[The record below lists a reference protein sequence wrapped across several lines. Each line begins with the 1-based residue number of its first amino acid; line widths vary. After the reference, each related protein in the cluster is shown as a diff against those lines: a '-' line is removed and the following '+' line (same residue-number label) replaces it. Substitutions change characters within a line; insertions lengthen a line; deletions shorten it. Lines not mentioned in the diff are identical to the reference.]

1 MGKLQL
7 SIAIGDYDRVRPLA
21 NGRAPIDGCEPL
33 IMHLEPEEVFFRAF
47 RQAAFDVCELS
58 LSTFA
63 IHTAAGDC
71 PYVGVPVFPSRSFRH
86 TAIYIRTDRGIKGP
100 KDLKGRRI
108 GVPEYQVTA
117 NVWARAILL
126 DDHGVD
132 PSHIRWVQ
140 GGQEEPGRIEKAAF
154 KLPEGVHMEPAP
166 EGRTLSGM
174 LEAGEIDGLM
184 APRAPSCFKRG
195 AANVGWLFP
204 DPQAAATD
212 WYRRTRIF
220 PIMHLLGVR
229 RTLVERHPWLP
240 MALYKAFDRS
250 KRLALE
256 ALFDPAAAMATLP
269 FLDEH
274 LRFVKDLM
282 GEDYWPYGLEPN
294 RQVLETFLDHHHR
307 QGLSPRK
314 LAVEELFDPSV
325 GERFR
330 V

>member
-7 SIAIGDYDRVRPLA
+7 SIAIGDYDRARPIED
-21 NGRAPIDGCEPL
+21 GRAPIDGCEAL

-47 RQAAFDVCELS
+47 RQEAFDVCELS
-58 LSTFA
+58 LSTFC
-63 IHTAAGDC
+63 IRTAAGDC

-86 TAIYIRTDRGIKGP
+86 TAIYIRTDKGIKGP

-132 PSHIRWVQ
+132 PSHVRWVQ
-140 GGQEEPGRIEKAAF
+140 GGVEEPGRIEKA
-154 KLPEGVHMEPAP
+154 KLQLPEGVHIEPAP
-166 EGRTLSGM
+166 EGRTLSAM
-174 LEAGEIDGLM
+174 LEAGEIDGLIT
-184 APRAPSCFKRG
+184 PRAPSCFKRG
-195 AANVGWLFP
+195 AAKVGWLFS
-204 DPQAAATD
+204 DPMAAAAD
-212 WYRRTRIF
+212 WYRRTGVF

-229 RTLVERHPWLP
+229 KSMVERHPWLP
-240 MALYKAFDRS
+240 MALLKAFDHA
-250 KRLALE
+250 KALTLE
-256 ALFDPAAAMATLP
+256 ALFDPAAPMASLP

-274 LRFVKDLM
+274 LRFVRDLM
-282 GEDYWPYGLEPN
+282 GDDYWPYGLEPN
-294 RQVLETFLDHHHR
+294 RLVLETFLEHHHR
-307 QGLSPRK
+307 QGLSPRRLK
-314 LAVEELFDPSV
+314 AEELFDPSV